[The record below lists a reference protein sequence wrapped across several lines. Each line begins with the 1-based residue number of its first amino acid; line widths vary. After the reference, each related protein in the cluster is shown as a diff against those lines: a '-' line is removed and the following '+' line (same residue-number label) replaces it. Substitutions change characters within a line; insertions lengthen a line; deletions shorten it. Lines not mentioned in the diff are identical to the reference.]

1 MLSTAASFKPS
12 LEEVMDDQP
21 FAVPAGMLSVQVAPE
36 SADVQKFP
44 GQIVAASFVPSL
56 EEVMTFQRFAL
67 PTDVSS
73 VQVAP
78 ESADVQ
84 MFSP

>member
-12 LEEVMDDQP
+12 LEEVIDVQRFM
-21 FAVPAGMLSVQVAPE
+21 VPAGMLSVQVAPE
-36 SADVQKFP
+36 SADVHMLPLKTP
-44 GQIVAASFVPSL
+44 APSFVPSL
-56 EEVMTFQRFAL
+56 EEVMRIQYFAL

>member
-1 MLSTAASFKPS
+1 MFPNKTTAT
-12 LEEVMDDQP
+12 
-21 FAVPAGMLSVQVAPE
+21 
-36 SADVQKFP
+36 
-44 GQIVAASFVPSL
+44 SFVPSL
-56 EEVMTFQRFAL
+56 EEVMRIQYFAL